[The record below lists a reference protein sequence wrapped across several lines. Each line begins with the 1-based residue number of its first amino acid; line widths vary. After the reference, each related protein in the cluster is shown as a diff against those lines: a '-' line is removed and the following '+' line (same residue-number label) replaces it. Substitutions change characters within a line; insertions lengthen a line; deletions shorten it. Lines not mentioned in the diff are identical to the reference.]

1 LTVQAGQE
9 DSDAMAKSSRTT
21 NLDLSARTELGNTVY
36 CDDVNLDDP
45 IRSINIL
52 ELLNRDE
59 DEDNDADDSIPTPCQ
74 RLVTKS
80 TFRTGDRLGMAAAS
94 ERTRLTI
101 QANVTNTEEPGVIAV
116 KGVHTQCLQSPAMS
130 GESRKRL
137 RQDPQEHAITKTTDK
152 KTKKRSY
159 TTTAILTSI
168 RQKTLTD
175 YVTVLRQ
182 PGDARI
188 EHGGSSRQSDND
200 SLLCVVPVCDECHD
214 SIGSETHFATAED
227 SHLIKRIRTDP
238 QRARSAASSNSL
250 EYDKRVAF
258 S

>member
-1 LTVQAGQE
+1 
-9 DSDAMAKSSRTT
+9 M
-21 NLDLSARTELGNTVY
+21 
-36 CDDVNLDDP
+36 
-45 IRSINIL
+45 
-52 ELLNRDE
+52 
-59 DEDNDADDSIPTPCQ
+59 
-74 RLVTKS
+74 
-80 TFRTGDRLGMAAAS
+80 
-94 ERTRLTI
+94 
-101 QANVTNTEEPGVIAV
+101 
-116 KGVHTQCLQSPAMS
+116 
-130 GESRKRL
+130 
-137 RQDPQEHAITKTTDK
+137 
-152 KTKKRSY
+152 TKKRSH
-159 TTTAILTSI
+159 TTTATLTSI

-214 SIGSETHFATAED
+214 SVGSETDIAIAED
-227 SHLIKRIRTDP
+227 SHLIKRTRTDP